1 MYKFFADICMERK
14 ETMPFLRFKGFDRN
28 LLKTISPTLI
38 EEFSHIVNI
47 PKDIVKIELLTV
59 EQITN
64 TPPSLEI
71 LMFQREQEKHDALA
85 ATLYS
90 MLKEHGYTNVHIF
103 FVILTPSLY
112 YKEGQPLKEIPKIEV
127 LSSSKS

>member
-1 MYKFFADICMERK
+1 
-14 ETMPFLRFKGFDRN
+14 MPFLRFKGFDST

-38 EEFSHIVNI
+38 KEFSHIASI

-59 EQITN
+59 EQITH

-85 ATLYS
+85 SMLYD

-112 YKEGQPLKEIPKIEV
+112 YKEGRPLKEIPKIEV
-127 LSSSKS
+127 SSSS